1 MERDTDLLKLQILAD
16 YYHTRFNLVS
26 SFALGLIIAMIVA
39 LYTLVMQN
47 VISLFV
53 YSLSLLFLYLF
64 ALATAAY
71 MLREYHRTLDGI
83 DELIKRVN
91 KNRFEPLPSIRE
103 LRTKKIK
110 K

>member
-16 YYHTRFNLVS
+16 YYHTRFNLVG
-26 SFALGLIIAMIVA
+26 SFSLGLIIAMTVA

-47 VISLFV
+47 AISLFV
-53 YSLSLLFLYLF
+53 YFLSLFFLFLF
-64 ALATAAY
+64 ALAAVSY

-83 DELIKRVN
+83 DELIKGVN

-103 LRTKKIK
+103 LRTKKLK